1 MRLVVSLLALL
12 LAAAAPAHSAETRAA
27 PEGHIP
33 PPATVAQLDWLAGIW
48 AGEGIGG
55 APATEVYSPPGA
67 GSLAGHFVQQDGKG
81 GVEFFEIMQIAEVD
95 GSLVYRLKHFTGELV
110 GWEEKAELVDFP
122 LVAIEHQ
129 AAYFDGLTLR
139 LEGDTLVSAVLV
151 GQADGSVKE
160 YVFRYRRV
168 G

>member
-12 LAAAAPAHSAETRAA
+12 LAAAPAHAAETLSA
-27 PEGHIP
+27 PEGHVP
-33 PPATVAQLDWLAGIW
+33 PPATVAQLAWLAGIW
-48 AGEGIGG
+48 TGEGIGG
-55 APATEVYSPPGA
+55 AQATEVDSPPGA
-67 GSLAGHFVQQDGKG
+67 GTVAGHFVQQDGKG
-81 GVEFFEIMQIAEVD
+81 RIHFFELIQIAEVD
-95 GSLVYRLKHFTGELV
+95 GSPVYRLEHFTGELV

-151 GQADGSVKE
+151 GQADGTSRE
-160 YVFRYRRV
+160 IIFRYRRV